1 MIYQLTSPW
10 NISGSVTIPGGA
22 TLNPSLPPNSNYNW
36 FAYNGVFIIPSIV
49 TANQINQAWVEFN
62 LWNALAV
69 GKVPPPVNQRRTT
82 MSDVRLNPKH
92 GSLESREAKR
102 LRPSNETSTADH
114 HAVTGSG
121 ERRTSATIHHS
132 GSNSTHGAM
141 SPLKPERRE

>member
-69 GKVPPPVNQRRTT
+69 GKVPPPGSICLDQEAYTSMAGFYGSEQTILIGPNV
-82 MSDVRLNPKH
+82 VRSPVPPP
-92 GSLESREAKR
+92 SRVAVAGQPM
-102 LRPSNETSTADH
+102 RPGM
-114 HAVTGSG
+114 V
-121 ERRTSATIHHS
+121 
-132 GSNSTHGAM
+132 
-141 SPLKPERRE
+141 P